1 MFEANNNNK
10 PFIIK
15 GKKKKYAWC
24 SCNQSDNQPFCDGS
38 HKGTDMLP
46 IVFENE
52 KESNIALCGCK
63 NTKNAPY
70 CDGSH
75 SKI

>member
-1 MFEANNNNK
+1 M
-10 PFIIK
+10 
-15 GKKKKYAWC
+15 WC

-52 KESNIALCGCK
+52 KESNIVYVVVKTQKMHPIAMAHIQK
-63 NTKNAPY
+63 FN
-70 CDGSH
+70 
-75 SKI
+75 

>member
-1 MFEANNNNK
+1 
-10 PFIIK
+10 
-15 GKKKKYAWC
+15 
-24 SCNQSDNQPFCDGS
+24 
-38 HKGTDMLP
+38 MLP